1 MKRAHTLFTLTCLLL
16 PLLTHCA
23 GAPKNPQLAT
33 QCQRGLDAAF
43 HELDQAKGN
52 GFGGT
57 VSWTKAATLLSAARV
72 QQQFDKFPNCVNKV
86 ERARFYI
93 KESTKT

>member
-1 MKRAHTLFTLTCLLL
+1 MKRTHTLFTLACLLP

-23 GAPKNPQLAT
+23 GAPKNPQLAI
-33 QCQRGLDAAF
+33 QCQQGLDSAF
-43 HELDQAKGN
+43 HELDQAKAN
-52 GFGGT
+52 GFGGP

-72 QQQFDKFPNCVNKV
+72 QQQFDKFPNCVNKI

-93 KESTKT
+93 KESKKT